1 MSLWHYAI
9 GEDVHGPIPLD
20 DLRTLIRT
28 RGTSEDVFV
37 WRGGMPDWLPAS
49 EVPELI
55 RQVQGT
61 ESASTNI
68 SAASTPRTQ
77 TAAAP
82 PGGLTGFFKRLAQYY
97 AEFLSTDFKKQRLPR
112 RRLQNADAQGRLVG
126 IPLRKFPGFQQKL
139 WVELAKP
146 VGTGLSLSIARGSWR
161 STLPKAVIEA
171 IATHIAM
178 VRQEDLDAVVTT
190 AMGKIA
196 KVAERKSGD
205 PDIAFEKFI
214 EVVRSTLAKSVIGPL
229 LDRMEGF
236 FERTEHKPIESLRDI
251 EDQLSVRLIS
261 GVESSSG
268 AAFSKL
274 LVEHEPSPLETV
286 LRDHLNETVV
296 RGELEGFFE
305 TFSAGDLYV
314 ELSDLVRSS
323 RLIENVDFYL
333 HIGEVKHFGH
343 VFPIFYVPFT
353 AERAEHGFNIN
364 AEPRLYVNKRAMDY
378 VAQEVAKAEGR
389 STIASVLR
397 ERIFY
402 LQPEQTPLSLAQ
414 NLFDEM
420 AGGFNLR
427 AEIDFGKP
435 RDQKVSS
442 LLVTATNSLSFS
454 LFDRSDESM
463 VNDYEALLTGIE
475 AGTDVV
481 GFFSDLIDHFLLKN
495 PISVRADVNKEWD
508 DKPVPQ
514 RLVFDSPLPLVEEQR
529 KILSAIKHPDARF
542 IAAEGPPGTGK
553 SHTITAVAF
562 DLILR
567 GKSLLVLSDKKEALD
582 VVEDK
587 LNQVLAK
594 VRPTEDF
601 PNPILRLGK
610 DASNYAQLLRKS
622 AIDRLDRNQ
631 RVVRRGKPAREAA
644 LKNERE
650 KLMAGLRKTADAYAA
665 VDVAEIAGLEAA
677 IAELIRRKPEAAAIL
692 ADQRSADLVHDFA
705 VVAEHVRAHNALA
718 LILKH
723 QGRQPARLNEIASV
737 AAALCSCAVSSTALG
752 PVVSFSRDRLHALD
766 AAIRKIEDMKVAVF
780 GYLFA
785 RKKLLNVSRSLR
797 DKCKIECE
805 KPHREL
811 SKLKALRNSLHIIL
825 ECLAAESLESEFTT
839 GVLLLAAELAGA
851 GLPVL
856 VPPDVAAAARRLE
869 EAMSLGTPLLAPA
882 KDQFYAAMLAG
893 SEGPLSLVSELGAL
907 KLREEPIKARFAA
920 VPKVDYV
927 GTKACPPS
935 ALMRQ
940 IRRVEEGRISGS
952 S

>member
-82 PGGLTGFFKRLAQYY
+82 PSGLTGFFKRLAQYY

-126 IPLRKFPGFQQKL
+126 IPLRKYPGFQQKL

-178 VRQEDLDAVVTT
+178 VRQEDQDAVVTT
-190 AMGKIA
+190 AMGKVA
-196 KVAERKSGD
+196 KAAERKSGD

-236 FERTEHKPIESLRDI
+236 FERTEHKPIESLRDL

-274 LVEHEPSPLETV
+274 LVQHEPSPLETV

-353 AERAEHGFNIN
+353 AERTEQGFNIN

-402 LQPEQTPLSLAQ
+402 LQPEQTPLGLAQ

-529 KILSAIKHPDARF
+529 KIVSAIKHPDARF
-542 IAAEGPPGTGK
+542 ITAEGPPGTGK

-587 LNQVLAK
+587 LNQALAK

-610 DASNYAQLLRKS
+610 DASNYAQLLKKS
-622 AIDRLDRNQ
+622 AIDRLDVNQ
-631 RVVRRGKPAREAA
+631 RVVRKGRPAREAA

-650 KLMAGLRKTADAYAA
+650 TLMAGLQKTADAYAA
-665 VDVAEIAGLEAA
+665 VDVAEIAKLEAD

-692 ADQRSADLVHDFA
+692 ADQWSADLVHDFA
-705 VVAEHVRAHNALA
+705 VVVEHVRAHNTLA

-723 QGRQPARLNEIASV
+723 QGRQPARLNEITSI
-737 AAALCSCAVSSTALG
+737 AAALSSCAVSAAAVR
-752 PVVSFSRDRLHALD
+752 PVTLFSRDRLHALD
-766 AAIRKIEDMKVAVF
+766 AAIREIEDMKVAVF

-785 RKKLLNVSRSLR
+785 RKKLLKVSRSLR

-811 SKLKALRNSLHIIL
+811 SKLKALSSTLADLGSVGEGIFHALPDMARNFDTVS
-825 ECLAAESLESEFTT
+825 
-839 GVLLLAAELAGA
+839 
-851 GLPVL
+851 
-856 VPPDVAAAARRLE
+856 AR
-869 EAMSLGTPLLAPA
+869 P
-882 KDQFYAAMLAG
+882 
-893 SEGPLSLVSELGAL
+893 
-907 KLREEPIKARFAA
+907 
-920 VPKVDYV
+920 
-927 GTKACPPS
+927 
-935 ALMRQ
+935 
-940 IRRVEEGRISGS
+940 
-952 S
+952 